1 MKILLTAINAKYIH
15 SSLAI
20 RYLYK
25 TCADL
30 PCEMEMLEVSINNH
44 LIEIANQIFDARPDV
59 LSISCYIWNIELVKL
74 LLPLVHKMLPNC
86 TIICGGPEVSYAT
99 REFMQEVPVVD
110 YVVRGEGEE
119 SFYQLVKALYKHTP
133 NSDINIRGIAKRN
146 GNGNGNN
153 DIDENFAVTVANLD
167 EIPFPYDDEDI
178 ENLKDRIIYY
188 ESSRGCPYSCKYC
201 LSCATRGVRYRSLDK
216 VFAELS
222 YFIRHNVRQ
231 VKFVDRTFNAD
242 KKHYL
247 PILKFIAQQNCRT
260 NFHFEIVAH
269 HIDEEIKDVLKQMPK
284 GRIQF
289 EIGIQSTNLQTL
301 GQISRAN
308 PWQEMTNNIKTIM
321 AYKNIHLHVDLI
333 IGLPYEGIESF
344 AKSFNDVYALQA
356 DMLQVGFLKLLKGAA
371 MNDLIE
377 EHDYVYMPQ
386 APYQVISNKYMDYA
400 TMRYLQIFVDV
411 LEMYYNSGRFRHT
424 ITYLIA
430 QYDDDAYTFFA
441 DFTDYWRAHKLH
453 LAPHSPKVLYDFLHD
468 FIKENTVFV
477 DKLAILN
484 ILKFDALLSDNGKF
498 KPTCLP
504 WQEISKRSSD
514 EFYMSDKALPY
525 VRNYKFKTWRDL
537 KKKFTIEIF
546 DYDIQT
552 LLDTMHDKAKTVVSE
567 TNAMIFAYEDTTV
580 HYEKINQGDID
591 LS

>member
-25 TCADL
+25 TCENL
-30 PCEMEMLEVSINNH
+30 PCEIEMLEVSINNH
-44 LIEIANQIFDARPDV
+44 LLEIANRIFDARPDI

-74 LLPLVHKMLPNC
+74 LLPLISRMLPDC
-86 TIICGGPEVSYAT
+86 KIICGGPEVSYET
-99 REFMQEVPVVD
+99 KEFMQSFPMVD
-110 YVVRGEGEE
+110 YVIRGEGEE
-119 SFYQLVKALYKHTP
+119 AFYQLMQKLISQPTNNLNK
-133 NSDINIRGIAKRN
+133 DEINIRGVAKRYIDN
-146 GNGNGNN
+146 K
-153 DIDENFAVTVANLD
+153 IDENIAVTVANLD
-167 EIPFPYDDEDI
+167 SIAFPYDDKDI
-178 ENLKDRIIYY
+178 EDLKDRIIYY

-222 YFIRHNVRQ
+222 YFIKHNVRQ

-247 PILKFIAQQNCRT
+247 PILKFIAKQDCRT

-269 HIDEEIKDVLKQMPK
+269 HIDEEIKEVLKHMPK
-284 GRIQF
+284 GRVQF

-333 IGLPYEGIESF
+333 VGLPYEDLTSF

-377 EHDYVYMPQ
+377 KYDYVYMPQ
-386 APYQVISNKYMDYA
+386 APYQVISNKYMDY
-400 TMRYLQIFVDV
+400 TIMRYLQIFVDV
-411 LEMYYNSGRFRHT
+411 LELYYNSGRFRHT
-424 ITYLIA
+424 ITHLIK
-430 QYDDDAYTFFA
+430 QYKEDAYRFFA
-441 DFTDYWRAHKLH
+441 DFTDYWKAHELH
-453 LAPHSPKVLYDFLHD
+453 LTPHAPKILYDFLVD
-468 FIKENTVFV
+468 FIQTNEMFMNKDLIYE
-477 DKLAILN
+477 

-498 KPTCLP
+498 KPACLP
-504 WQEISKRSSD
+504 WHEVSKQAAD
-514 EFYMSDKALPY
+514 DFYMSEKALPY
-525 VRNYKFKTWRDL
+525 VSGYQFKTWRDL
-537 KKKFTIEIF
+537 KKKFSLELFT
-546 DYDIQT
+546 YDIE
-552 LLDTMHDKAKTVVSE
+552 KALAGEVCKS
-567 TNAMIFAYEDTTV
+567 TNAMIFAYNTQEDNSV
-580 HYEKINQGDID
+580 SYQKIKQGDID